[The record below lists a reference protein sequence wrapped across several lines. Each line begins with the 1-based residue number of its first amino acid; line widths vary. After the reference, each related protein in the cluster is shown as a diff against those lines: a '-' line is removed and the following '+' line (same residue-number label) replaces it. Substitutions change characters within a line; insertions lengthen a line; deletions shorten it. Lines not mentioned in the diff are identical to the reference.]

1 MVEFE
6 KMKAKGKMDPKV
18 LSKLGIDGF
27 TDDQS
32 ASPSPNKGP
41 IKDHLSGRNATDT
54 TRRTAGQRQFSAQA
68 RERVQDRERI
78 LQPRSSL
85 PANAASDD
93 FTYEVNH
100 VQAKQMSSVAAKEKV
115 NALRMRYN

>member
-1 MVEFE
+1 MAEFE
-6 KMKAKGKMDPKV
+6 KMKARGRMDPKV

-32 ASPSPNKGP
+32 AGASPSKVPGR
-41 IKDHLSGRNATDT
+41 DHLSGRNATET
-54 TRRTAGQRQFSAQA
+54 TRRTAGPRQFSAQA
-68 RERVQDRERI
+68 RERIQDRERI

-85 PANAASDD
+85 PANVPGED
-93 FTYEVNH
+93 FTYEVNR